1 MEPWREQE
9 RAREVPPVMIPGVGG
24 RRMHSVTSL
33 SQVQLD
39 ERKVQG
45 LLQAPTAGWV
55 SMDECE
61 PQSHHLSPAGSL
73 LKKPSV
79 LVHTIPGPQPF
90 QWALALPSL
99 NSHHRMLLSFNPA

>member
-1 MEPWREQE
+1 MGKSHKEQVFRENQACYGAMERTRVSQRGSPSDDPWSQGEE
-9 RAREVPPVMIPGVGG
+9 DALS
-24 RRMHSVTSL
+24 HL
-33 SQVQLD
+33 SQVELD
-39 ERKVQG
+39 EGKVQG

-55 SMDECE
+55 STDECE

-90 QWALALPSL
+90 Q
-99 NSHHRMLLSFNPA
+99 